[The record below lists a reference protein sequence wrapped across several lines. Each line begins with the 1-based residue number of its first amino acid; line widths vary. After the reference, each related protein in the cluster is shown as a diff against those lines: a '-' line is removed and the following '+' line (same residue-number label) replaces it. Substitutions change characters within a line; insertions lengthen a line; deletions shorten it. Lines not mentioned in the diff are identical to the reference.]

1 MVQGCWCRAA
11 GAGAKVQVQTCCYC
25 SGSGAVGADTTILVQ
40 RWCSKVVQQGG
51 AKKVV
56 QVQRLEVAQ
65 SIDV

>member
-1 MVQGCWCRAA
+1 MMML
-11 GAGAKVQVQTCCYC
+11 KC
-25 SGSGAVGADTTILVQ
+25 SGSGAAGADTILVQ
-40 RWCSKVVQQGG
+40 RLCSKVVQQGG